1 MQERLME
8 ASDAFRVHVC
18 TSSGLITAA
27 KLKSKTYI
35 SLVGDDNSE
44 VVQVYMPY
52 ACKLLF
58 QELMSMCIVPRLYFE
73 KPAAR
78 GVAKPA

>member
-1 MQERLME
+1 ME

-18 TSSGLITAA
+18 TSSGLLTAA
-27 KLKSKTYI
+27 KLKSKTYV
-35 SLVGDDNSE
+35 SLVGDDSSE

-58 QELMSMCIVPRLYFE
+58 QELMSMCIVPRLRFDT
-73 KPAAR
+73 PR
-78 GVAKPA
+78 GSGKLA